1 MQIFHTADWHL
12 GQLFHGYDRDF
23 EHAQFLDW
31 LLEQLRQHQ
40 PDALLISGDIFDTIN
55 PPATAQKRFYAFL
68 ASVQI
73 ALPTLQIVITAGNHD
88 AGARLEA
95 PASLL
100 QSLRI
105 HVVGTVR
112 RNDDGQ
118 IDLDRLI
125 VPLHGPDQ
133 SLAALILAV
142 PFLRPADVPVLPDA
156 ADPYLDG
163 IQELYRQVTEHAL
176 TLRHQ
181 HSSTVPLIALGHCH
195 LTGGEESRDS
205 ERRIVI
211 GNAEAV
217 SLSTFPDSLAYVAL
231 GHLHK
236 AQQFQQGRIR
246 YSGSPIPL
254 SFSERHYQH
263 QVLQLFFNDGQLQA
277 TQQLLVPESVP
288 LLSVP
293 RRNAAPI
300 DELIEELNQLPI
312 DPELPPERFPF
323 LEVVVLE
330 TGPDPTR
337 TKRIQDAVRNKQV
350 RLTAIRRQQ
359 QHTTTLD
366 SDPETSTEP
375 ATALQSI
382 NPDSVFRDYWKQK
395 YQTEPDA
402 DVLQA
407 LQKILLQ
414 EGVL

>member
-1 MQIFHTADWHL
+1 M
-12 GQLFHGYDRDF
+12 
-23 EHAQFLDW
+23 
-31 LLEQLRQHQ
+31 
-40 PDALLISGDIFDTIN
+40 
-55 PPATAQKRFYAFL
+55 
-68 ASVQI
+68 
-73 ALPTLQIVITAGNHD
+73 
-88 AGARLEA
+88 
-95 PASLL
+95 
-100 QSLRI
+100 
-105 HVVGTVR
+105 
-112 RNDDGQ
+112 
-118 IDLDRLI
+118 
-125 VPLHGPDQ
+125 
-133 SLAALILAV
+133 
-142 PFLRPADVPVLPDA
+142 
-156 ADPYLDG
+156 
-163 IQELYRQVTEHAL
+163 
-176 TLRHQ
+176 
-181 HSSTVPLIALGHCH
+181 
-195 LTGGEESRDS
+195 
-205 ERRIVI
+205 
-211 GNAEAV
+211 
-217 SLSTFPDSLAYVAL
+217 AL

-263 QVLQLFFNDGQLQA
+263 QVLQLFFKDGQLQA

-300 DELIEELNQLPI
+300 DELIEELNQLPV

-337 TKRIQDAVRNKQV
+337 TKRIQEAVRNKQV
-350 RLTAIRRQQ
+350 RLTTIRRQQ
-359 QHTTTLD
+359 QHTTLD

-407 LQKILLQ
+407 LQEILLQ